1 MKLVYGLNNL
11 HEFLEMIL
19 ETRYYVAE
27 LKDNIIW
34 VQYKPNLHL
43 TLKDAE
49 QIVDERLLYYQ
60 DLQAPVLI
68 KSAKIKVIDKEAR
81 DYLFDKEKGLKNLK
95 AIAIVYSNILNKL
108 MATILFY
115 RHTPG
120 IPHRM
125 FKDEQEALGW
135 LKQYV

>member
-1 MKLVYGLNNL
+1 MT
-11 HEFLEMIL
+11 L
-19 ETRYYVAE
+19 ETKYYVAE
-27 LKDNIIW
+27 LKENIIR
-34 VQYKPNLHL
+34 VQYKPRLHL
-43 TLKDAE
+43 TFEDAA

-68 KSAKIKVIDKEAR
+68 KSAKIKMIDKAAR
-81 DYLFDKEKGLKNLK
+81 DYLFDQEKGLKNLK
-95 AIAIVYSNILNKL
+95 AIAIVYSNILTKL

-115 RHTPG
+115 RHTPA

-125 FKDEQEALGW
+125 FKDEQKALDW